1 MVWEY
6 KAGYN
11 VLEFNEEQINA
22 HFATMELE
30 DIKRFMVLAYAEGG
44 KLISI
49 QDDAHFMNHSAEPN
63 LGLPEGIKDENTY
76 ALRDI

>member
-6 KAGYN
+6 KAGIN
-11 VLEFNEEQINA
+11 VLEFNEEQINEY
-22 HFATMELE
+22 FSKMQLE
-30 DIKRFMVLAYAEGG
+30 DIKRFMVLAYAESG

-63 LGLPEGIKDENTY
+63 LGLPEGIKDKNTY